1 MTNPTD
7 PKELD
12 PQMDSAG
19 LYREEVFTDRKVG
32 AIRRLT
38 PVKPDGSPD
47 PGRKTLYV
55 GEAQLLT
62 SAGALPLSFEIEA
75 ATLTEAVAKYS
86 GAVRKAFESAMEEL
100 QELRRRAA
108 SSLVLPKGGAGAL
121 DPGSLGPGRMPGGK
135 LHLP

>member
-1 MTNPTD
+1 MTTPSK
-7 PKELD
+7 PEID
-12 PQMDSAG
+12 PQMDPAG

-38 PVKPDGSPD
+38 PVKADGSPD

-62 SAGALPLSFEIEA
+62 SAGTLPLSFEIEA
-75 ATLTEAVAKYS
+75 STLNEAVGKYAA
-86 GAVRKAFESAMEEL
+86 AVRQAFESAMEEL

-108 SSLVLPKGGAGAL
+108 SSLVIPKGGAGAL
-121 DPGSLGPGRMPGGK
+121 DPGHLNPGRLPGAK

>member
-1 MTNPTD
+1 MNNPSD
-7 PKELD
+7 PKID

-38 PVKPDGSPD
+38 PVKADGSPD
-47 PGRKTLYV
+47 PGRKILFV

-75 ATLTEAVAKYS
+75 SALTEAVGKYAP
-86 GAVRKAFESAMEEL
+86 AVRQAFESAMEEL

-108 SSLVLPKGGAGAL
+108 SSIVIPKGGANL
-121 DPGSLGPGRMPGGK
+121 DPGHLGPGRMPGGK